1 MNEIA
6 SAKTDRLK
14 SLLDGFA
21 PDLFINDPEIMES
34 YALDRTKGYYGLP
47 LAIARPRSAQE
58 LSEIVTRCARL
69 KIGIVPQGGL
79 TGLVGAGVSDPD
91 QPELVVR
98 LDRMNAIRSIDTI
111 GFAMVV
117 EAGCVLETAKQAAE
131 DQDCLLPITFGAQGS
146 CQIGGNVATNAG
158 GFNVLRYGM
167 TRDLVLGLE
176 VVLPDGRI
184 WNGLRVLHKDNR
196 GYDLKQLFIGSEGT
210 LGIVTA
216 ISLKL
221 FPKPTQVETALIGLN
236 SVSDAMALYA
246 LARRSCSDLMSAF
259 EIMFRQGLELG
270 LTHRPELSDPLDTPC
285 PVYVLMELS
294 GGGNIDLRALL
305 EGCLEDSGELL
316 LDGVIAMS
324 HAQAEKLWAC
334 REAMV
339 EAQSAHGPY
348 YRTDVSVAIADIP
361 AFLDSALDALSQSLP
376 DGQPIAYGHIGD
388 GNIHLNVVPPHD
400 WDLAKRKQLFAD
412 AEQVI
417 FGVVDQYHGSIS
429 AEHGIGRSKK
439 RAFQKRVD
447 PVSLDL
453 MRRIKTVLDPDELL
467 SRGRIFDI
475 E

>member
-196 GYDLKQLFIGSEGT
+196 GYDLKQLFIGSEG
-210 LGIVTA
+210 
-216 ISLKL
+216 
-221 FPKPTQVETALIGLN
+221 
-236 SVSDAMALYA
+236 
-246 LARRSCSDLMSAF
+246 
-259 EIMFRQGLELG
+259 
-270 LTHRPELSDPLDTPC
+270 
-285 PVYVLMELS
+285 
-294 GGGNIDLRALL
+294 
-305 EGCLEDSGELL
+305 DSG
-316 LDGVIAMS
+316 DRDS
-324 HAQAEKLWAC
+324 DFAEA
-334 REAMV
+334 
-339 EAQSAHGPY
+339 
-348 YRTDVSVAIADIP
+348 VSETHTGRDRAD
-361 AFLDSALDALSQSLP
+361 
-376 DGQPIAYGHIGD
+376 
-388 GNIHLNVVPPHD
+388 
-400 WDLAKRKQLFAD
+400 
-412 AEQVI
+412 
-417 FGVVDQYHGSIS
+417 
-429 AEHGIGRSKK
+429 
-439 RAFQKRVD
+439 RA
-447 PVSLDL
+447 
-453 MRRIKTVLDPDELL
+453 
-467 SRGRIFDI
+467 
-475 E
+475 